1 MKNFKKLFISIIKIA
16 TSIFLILF
24 LILFF
29 YSAFFYKPST
39 FIVENDIINA
49 DSVNDLIEEEKKKL
63 GGEEQEILK
72 TENEEQNKLNE
83 ILKNKKKNKITT
95 NIKDG
100 LYAIIG
106 DKVITKSDIL
116 NEIKRIL
123 VLNNMTY
130 TDDKKNILQK
140 MAIKS
145 AIKRSVKEMEVEL
158 NDRLE
163 FSDDDLSRELLRLAS
178 NLNVDIDTF
187 KKICEANDLDFSVIE
202 DRLKT
207 DLLWNSLIFYTYRDK
222 VTISLEEID
231 EQLKLNLRQSYI
243 YEYLVSEIVIN
254 QVEKSEFKSTIEK
267 LNNIIKN
274 EGFENA
280 AMDLSLSQSAI
291 NGGDLGWVTEN
302 KINKNFLPEISR
314 TLKGELTKPIL
325 LNDGILI
332 FKIRDKRK
340 IKVEQDLEKLKDQL
354 VNAEKTKMLNMFSE
368 SHFDNLRR
376 QVQIKYFN
384 E

>member
-1 MKNFKKLFISIIKIA
+1 MKNFKKLFISITKIA
-16 TSIFLILF
+16 ASIFLILF

-29 YSAFFYKPST
+29 YSSFFYKPSN
-39 FIVENDIINA
+39 FIVGNDIINA
-49 DSVNDLIEEEKKKL
+49 DSVNDLIEKERQKL
-63 GGEEQEILK
+63 KYEEQEVLK
-72 TENEEQNKLNE
+72 AENEVQNKLNE
-83 ILKNKKKNKITT
+83 ILEDKKKNKIKT

-100 LYAIIG
+100 LYAIVG
-106 DKVITKSDIL
+106 DKVITKSDVL

-123 VLNNMTY
+123 VINNMTY
-130 TDDKKNILQK
+130 SDDKKSILQK

-158 NDRLE
+158 NDLLE
-163 FSDDDLSRELLRLAS
+163 FSGDDLNRELLRLAS

-222 VTISLEEID
+222 ITISLDEID
-231 EQLKLNLRQSYI
+231 EQLKLNLSQSYI

-254 QVEKSEFKSTIEK
+254 QVEESEFKSTIEK
-267 LNNIIKN
+267 LKKIIKN
-274 EGFENA
+274 EGFENV

-291 NGGDLGWVTEN
+291 NGGDLGWVPEN
-302 KINKNFLPEISR
+302 KINKNFLPEISN

-340 IKVEQDLEKLKDQL
+340 IKVEQDIEKLKDQL
-354 VNAEKTKMLNMFSE
+354 VNVEKTKMLNMFSE

>member
-1 MKNFKKLFISIIKIA
+1 
-16 TSIFLILF
+16 
-24 LILFF
+24 
-29 YSAFFYKPST
+29 
-39 FIVENDIINA
+39 
-49 DSVNDLIEEEKKKL
+49 
-63 GGEEQEILK
+63 
-72 TENEEQNKLNE
+72 
-83 ILKNKKKNKITT
+83 
-95 NIKDG
+95 
-100 LYAIIG
+100 
-106 DKVITKSDIL
+106 
-116 NEIKRIL
+116 
-123 VLNNMTY
+123 MTY
-130 TDDKKNILQK
+130 SDDKKSILQK

-158 NDRLE
+158 NDLLE
-163 FSDDDLSRELLRLAS
+163 FSGDDLNRELLRLAS

-222 VTISLEEID
+222 ITISLDEID
-231 EQLKLNLRQSYI
+231 EQLKLNLSQSYI

-254 QVEKSEFKSTIEK
+254 QVEESEFKSTIEK
-267 LNNIIKN
+267 LKKIIKN
-274 EGFENA
+274 EGFENV

-291 NGGDLGWVTEN
+291 NGGDLGWVPEN
-302 KINKNFLPEISR
+302 KINKNFLPEISN

-340 IKVEQDLEKLKDQL
+340 IKVEQDIEKLKDQL
-354 VNAEKTKMLNMFSE
+354 VNVEKTKMLNMFSE